1 MRYHYISITMAKI
14 QNNDSTK
21 CWWGCGATGCGA
33 VRMLFLC
40 RWEYKT
46 LQLLWEMAVSYK
58 HSLTYHSAIMLLGIL
73 PNELK
78 TYVHTKTCTCMFI
91 TALFRIARTWKQPDY
106 PLVGEWI
113 NKLWCIQTME
123 YYLPLKRNEPSR

>member
-1 MRYHYISITMAKI
+1 ME
-14 QNNDSTK
+14 
-21 CWWGCGATGCGA
+21 
-33 VRMLFLC
+33 VRIWTNGILIHLY
-40 RWEYKT
+40 WEYKT
-46 LQLLWEMAVSYK
+46 VQLLWEMAVSYK
-58 HSLTYHSAIMLLGIL
+58 HSLTYHSAIMLLGFL

-113 NKLWCIQTME
+113 NKLWYIQTMG
-123 YYLPLKRNEPSR
+123 YHSAMKRNELSSHEKTWSNLKCILLSERSQSSKVT